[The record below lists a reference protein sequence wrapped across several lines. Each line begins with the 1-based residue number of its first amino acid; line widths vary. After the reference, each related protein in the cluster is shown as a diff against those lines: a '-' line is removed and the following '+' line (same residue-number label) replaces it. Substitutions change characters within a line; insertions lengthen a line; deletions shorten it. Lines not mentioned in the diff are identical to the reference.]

1 MYKNNNETIKNMK
14 NTKSIKL
21 ILPLI
26 LFNISIISFGQNTP
40 EEIVS
45 KFFTEYQNDGASKA
59 LDNLY
64 LNNEW
69 LKRSTDAI
77 TNVKQQLGTLNEDY
91 VGKYH
96 GYELIVEKKLSDSFI
111 LMSYLVKY
119 DRQPIRFTF
128 QFYKPNKEWRTH
140 SFKYDGNID
149 EEIEESAKVYY
160 LNLNN

>member
-1 MYKNNNETIKNMK
+1 MK
-14 NTKSIKL
+14 TYIA
-21 ILPLI
+21 II
-26 LFNISIISFGQNTP
+26 LFSFSLIGFGQNTP

-45 KFFTEYQNDGASKA
+45 KFFTEYKNDGASKA

-64 LNNEW
+64 SNNEW
-69 LKRSTDAI
+69 MNRATDAI
-77 TNVKQQLGTLNEDY
+77 TKLKQQLNSLNEDY
-91 VGKYH
+91 VGKYY

-128 QFYKPNKEWRTH
+128 QFYKPDNEWRTH
-140 SFKYDGNID
+140 SFKYDGNMD

-160 LNLNN
+160 LDLKN

>member
-1 MYKNNNETIKNMK
+1 MRNA
-14 NTKSIKL
+14 KSIKVYVTI
-21 ILPLI
+21 ILLSI
-26 LFNISIISFGQNTP
+26 SFISIGQNTP

-45 KFFTEYQNDGASKA
+45 NFFTEYQNDGESKA

-64 LNNEW
+64 SNNKW
-69 LKRSTDAI
+69 MNRATDAI
-77 TNVKQQLGTLNEDY
+77 TKLKQQLGTLNEDY
-91 VGKYH
+91 VGKYY
-96 GYELIVEKKLSDSFI
+96 GYELIVEKRLSDSFI

-128 QFYKPNKEWRTH
+128 QFYKPDNEWRTH

-160 LNLNN
+160 LDLKK

>member
-1 MYKNNNETIKNMK
+1 MK
-14 NTKSIKL
+14 NKKL
-21 ILPLI
+21 MKTYITII
-26 LFNISIISFGQNTP
+26 LFSFSLISFAQNTP

-45 KFFTEYQNDGASKA
+45 KFFTEYKNEGASKA

-64 LNNEW
+64 SNNEW
-69 LKRSTDAI
+69 INRATDAI
-77 TNVKQQLGTLNEDY
+77 TKLKQQLNSLNEDF
-91 VGKYH
+91 VGKYY

-128 QFYKPNKEWRTH
+128 QFYKPDNEWRTH

-160 LNLNN
+160 LDLKN